1 MLVPVILSGGAG
13 TRLWPVSTENH
24 PKQFHRLIGTQT
36 LIQATVGRLD
46 GLQGLG
52 RPIVVCSTRHV
63 DLVQEQIGDRS
74 PLLITEPSGKNTAP
88 AIAAACHA
96 ALLLDDDPTVAV
108 LASDHLVADVEAFQS
123 AIGEAARLSESGRLV
138 TFGVVPDRP
147 ATGFGYIHRGEE
159 IHGSNASLIDG
170 FHEKPDA
177 ATAADYLDRGYLWN
191 SGMFVFKAKAYL
203 AELQKYRPDIASA
216 VADALQGEG
225 EILALEATAWESC
238 PSESIDYAV
247 MEHTA
252 RGAVL
257 PLDVGW
263 TDVGTWGTL
272 LHIGDEDSAGNVVA
286 GDVVTVDTTNSYVR
300 SEGRLIVT
308 IGLDDVVIVETPEAI
323 VAVHKD
329 RTEDIKQVVAGLPPE
344 LR

>member
-1 MLVPVILSGGAG
+1 
-13 TRLWPVSTENH
+13 
-24 PKQFHRLIGTQT
+24 
-36 LIQATVGRLD
+36 
-46 GLQGLG
+46 
-52 RPIVVCSTRHV
+52 
-63 DLVQEQIGDRS
+63 
-74 PLLITEPSGKNTAP
+74 
-88 AIAAACHA
+88 
-96 ALLLDDDPTVAV
+96 
-108 LASDHLVADVEAFQS
+108 
-123 AIGEAARLSESGRLV
+123 
-138 TFGVVPDRP
+138 
-147 ATGFGYIHRGEE
+147 
-159 IHGSNASLIDG
+159 
-170 FHEKPDA
+170 
-177 ATAADYLDRGYLWN
+177 
-191 SGMFVFKAKAYL
+191 MFVFKAKAYL

-247 MEHTA
+247 MEHTT

-263 TDVGTWGTL
+263 NDVGTWGTL